1 MALDAPD
8 AIHQIRGGQTY
19 ETRNRADSQS
29 KRGQAVILTSESMRV
44 ALVVMA
50 SLLLGSPASVVAQ
63 PDLVNCEDF
72 GFNAPMSCLDGVQ
85 PTAGPVPSEADMAEP
100 TGPDG
105 WDFDGD
111 EGVTPG
117 ILVPF

>member
-1 MALDAPD
+1 M
-8 AIHQIRGGQTY
+8 
-19 ETRNRADSQS
+19 
-29 KRGQAVILTSESMRV
+29 
-44 ALVVMA
+44 
-50 SLLLGSPASVVAQ
+50 
-63 PDLVNCEDF
+63 NCEDF

-105 WDFDGD
+105 WDFDGE

>member
-1 MALDAPD
+1 MHRL
-8 AIHQIRGGQTY
+8 
-19 ETRNRADSQS
+19 
-29 KRGQAVILTSESMRV
+29 
-44 ALVVMA
+44 LVVMA
-50 SLLLGSPASVVAQ
+50 SLLLGSPASVMAQ

-85 PTAGPVPSEADMAEP
+85 PTAGPVPSEADMAVP
-100 TGPDG
+100 TGPEG
-105 WDFDGD
+105 WDFGGG

>member
-1 MALDAPD
+1 
-8 AIHQIRGGQTY
+8 
-19 ETRNRADSQS
+19 
-29 KRGQAVILTSESMRV
+29 MRIP
-44 ALVVMA
+44 LVVMA
-50 SLLLGSPASVVAQ
+50 SLLLASPASVVAQ

-117 ILVPF
+117 ILVSF

>member
-1 MALDAPD
+1 MMNKRAEAL
-8 AIHQIRGGQTY
+8 RLGQPVL
-19 ETRNRADSQS
+19 NGPPVCLAC
-29 KRGQAVILTSESMRV
+29 
-44 ALVVMA
+44 
-50 SLLLGSPASVVAQ
+50 LLLGSPASVVAQ

-105 WDFDGD
+105 WDFGGD

-117 ILVPF
+117 FLMPF

>member
-1 MALDAPD
+1 
-8 AIHQIRGGQTY
+8 
-19 ETRNRADSQS
+19 
-29 KRGQAVILTSESMRV
+29 MRIP
-44 ALVVMA
+44 LVVMA
-50 SLLLGSPASVVAQ
+50 SLLLASPASVVAQ

-105 WDFDGD
+105 WDFDD
-111 EGVTPG
+111 DPGVTPG
-117 ILVPF
+117 ILMPF